1 MPQAIS
7 KFTMANAD
15 VTTKEHSEQ
24 SERMRHLVVKL
35 VLCPK
40 ILGELSK

>member
-7 KFTMANAD
+7 KFTIVNAD

-24 SERMRHLVVKL
+24 SEL
-35 VLCPK
+35 K
-40 ILGELSK
+40 ISEDN